1 MVNWGFLST
10 ARINEALLRVI
21 GDVPEAR
28 AFAVASRD
36 AERAAAYAREHAIER
51 SYGRYEELLDD
62 PEVEIVYVS
71 LPNGLHVEWTR
82 KALEAGKH
90 VLCEKPLSRSVSEV
104 EAAFDLASDRGLV
117 LSEAFMYRHNPH
129 TKRIKELVDSG

>member
-10 ARINEALLRVI
+10 ARINQALLRVI
-21 GDVPEAR
+21 GEVPDAE

-36 AERAAAYAREHAIER
+36 ADRAAAYARGHGIQR
-51 SYGRYEELLDD
+51 SYGSYDELLDD
-62 PEVEIVYVS
+62 PEVDIIYVS

-82 KALEAGKH
+82 RALAAGKH

-104 EAAFDLASDRGLV
+104 EGAFDFAAERGLV
-117 LSEAFMYRHNPH
+117 LS
-129 TKRIKELVDSG
+129 